1 VSQAL
6 DIDAA
11 ILAGGLGTRIAAI
24 LGEVPK
30 VMAPVAG
37 RPFLAHLLEGLARQ
51 GVRRAVLCLGHRARA
66 VLDWLPEAPLP
77 VEAVVEPRPLGT
89 AGALRL
95 ARPLLRSLPVLVM
108 NGDSWTDAR
117 LAPFLAAR
125 RAAGADGSLLCV
137 EVAEPGRYGRVECD
151 ARGRVVR
158 FREKDAVAAGPG
170 LVNAGCYLFGE
181 PLLERLMRDDRP
193 SLEDLLG
200 RLPPGTLHA
209 HVVAA
214 PFIDIGTPDSLAE
227 GDGFFGAARRRR
239 AT

>member
-1 VSQAL
+1 
-6 DIDAA
+6 
-11 ILAGGLGTRIAAI
+11 
-24 LGEVPK
+24 
-30 VMAPVAG
+30 M
-37 RPFLAHLLEGLARQ
+37 
-51 GVRRAVLCLGHRARA
+51 
-66 VLDWLPEAPLP
+66 
-77 VEAVVEPRPLGT
+77 
-89 AGALRL
+89 
-95 ARPLLRSLPVLVM
+95 
-108 NGDSWTDAR
+108 
-117 LAPFLAAR
+117 
-125 RAAGADGSLLCV
+125 
-137 EVAEPGRYGRVECD
+137 
-151 ARGRVVR
+151 R

>member
-1 VSQAL
+1 MSQAL

-37 RPFLAHLLEGLARQ
+37 RPFLAHLLDGLARQ

-66 VLDWLPEAPLP
+66 VLDWLPEAPPLP

-108 NGDSWTDAR
+108 NGDSWTDAP
-117 LAPFLAAR
+117 LAPFLAAH

-170 LVNAGCYLFGE
+170 LVNAGCYL
-181 PLLERLMRDDRP
+181 MRDDRP

-200 RLPPGTLHA
+200 RLAPGTLHA